1 MIVHGDEGVF
11 LFLFI
16 SMASYDTYIG
26 KVVLANSHTGS
37 IIHEVVALLPQCLET
52 LHSIAQDTIQ
62 RLSKRDLFF
71 ACPPSGLNDA

>member
-52 LHSIAQDTIQ
+52 LHSIAQDTINVSQ
-62 RLSKRDLFF
+62 S
-71 ACPPSGLNDA
+71 ATSSSPAHQAG